1 VPFLTFGPLPLGFL
15 VPLSPEVPLSNA
27 VGFRKGRH
35 TVRSFLEMK
44 KRGEK
49 IAVLTVY
56 DFLFAKILEKAGVDI
71 LLVGDTL
78 GPVVLGYESTL
89 PVKLEDM
96 IRHAAAVRRG
106 APSSFIVF
114 DLPFLT
120 FQISAEEA
128 LRNAGRAVQ
137 ETGAQGVKLEGGDE
151 RTCEVV
157 SRLVSAG
164 IPVVGH
170 LGLTPQS
177 VNALGG
183 HRVQGREPEGA
194 ERLLRQARDL
204 EAAGAFAVVLEL
216 VPAELAAEVTRAL
229 EIPTIGIG
237 AGPQCDGQVLVL
249 HDALGLNPDFQPRF
263 LKRFAEL
270 HDAALGGVQ
279 QYVSEVR
286 AGTYPDED
294 HSFARSE

>member
-1 VPFLTFGPLPLGFL
+1 
-15 VPLSPEVPLSNA
+15 
-27 VGFRKGRH
+27 
-35 TVRSFLEMK
+35 MK

-78 GPVVLGYESTL
+78 GPVVLGFESTI
-89 PVKLEDM
+89 PVKLDDM

-106 APSSFIVF
+106 APNSFVVF

-120 FQISAEEA
+120 FQVSPEKA
-128 LRNAGRAVQ
+128 LENAGRALQ

-157 SRLVSAG
+157 ERLVSAG

-183 HRVQGREPEGA
+183 HRVQGREPQVA
-194 ERLLRQARDL
+194 ERLLRQAR
-204 EAAGAFAVVLEL
+204 
-216 VPAELAAEVTRAL
+216 AL
-229 EIPTIGIG
+229 E
-237 AGPQCDGQVLVL
+237 D
-249 HDALGLNPDFQPRF
+249 
-263 LKRFAEL
+263 
-270 HDAALGGVQ
+270 
-279 QYVSEVR
+279 
-286 AGTYPDED
+286 
-294 HSFARSE
+294 